1 MTTRTP
7 QDAFREVI
15 ARWEG
20 GFQAMPED
28 AGNYVDGKLIG
39 TNYGVTPKALAT
51 YRGVPASSIT
61 RADIQNMPM
70 EEAVAIGVSLYYEGP
85 GFDRLPWCPATE
97 VWCDIGWGSGP
108 RVAIKNMQRMIGESP
123 DGVIGPATIMAYR
136 RWLAER
142 TREGAVEQIAARRI
156 EMYQEFVRQR
166 PANAKFL
173 GGWINRAK
181 WFLPSNPTWWQTWT
195 EDDVQAMPASYAD
208 FEDPMR
214 GKIVPPDREDAHR
227 EMSTQRIV
235 QSATLAGSALTGAAG
250 IFKWIPQWAV
260 GVMVVA
266 LVAVGALWALRS
278 FGIIKRSV

>member
-7 QDAFREVI
+7 HDAFREVI

-51 YRGVPASSIT
+51 YRGVPASTIT
-61 RADIQNMPM
+61 RADMQNMPM
-70 EEAVAIGVSLYYEGP
+70 EEAVVIGVSLYYEGP

-97 VWCDIGWGSGP
+97 VWADIGWGSGP

-142 TREGAVEQIAARRI
+142 TREGAVEQIAVRRI

-173 GGWINRAK
+173 RGWINRAN
-181 WFLPSNPTWWQTWT
+181 WFRPSNLTWWQTWT
-195 EDDVQAMPASYAD
+195 EDDVQAMPASYTD

-250 IFKWIPQWAV
+250 IFSGVPGWIIGIAFLV
-260 GVMVVA
+260 I
-266 LVAVGALWALRS
+266 VAVGALWALRS